1 MTRQPSRDTTGD
13 GHPPIQGAILTR
25 LFPLWALLAGL
36 IGFIAPETLSGWRA
50 AVMPL
55 LGVVMFG
62 MGATL
67 RPADFLAI
75 ARRPALIGLGL
86 CLQFGLMPLI
96 GWSLAQALALS
107 PELLVGMVLVGAAP
121 GGTASN
127 VICYLARGDVA
138 LSISLTAASTLLA
151 VVLTPWLTWV
161 YADAWVTVPV
171 GEMLKS
177 IALVVL
183 LPVIA
188 GVAVNRFA
196 GRWLRQVQSWMPSVS
211 VLAILIIIAIVVA
224 LNAGR
229 LATVGLGLVVAV
241 MLHNGLGL
249 TLGYWGA
256 RAFGQDAVRA
266 RTLAIEVGMQNSGL
280 AAALALKSFPAA
292 AALPGA
298 LFSVWHNLSGAMLAA
313 WWSRRA
319 AVHSPSMGAIR

>member
-1 MTRQPSRDTTGD
+1 M
-13 GHPPIQGAILTR
+13 
-25 LFPLWALLAGL
+25 LAGL
-36 IGFIAPETLSGWRA
+36 IGFIAPETLSNWRA

-67 RPADFLAI
+67 RPADFRAI
-75 ARRPALIGLGL
+75 VRRPALIGLGV

-96 GWSLAQALALS
+96 GWTLAHALALP

-196 GRWLRQVQSWMPSVS
+196 GRWLGQIQSWMPSVS
-211 VLAILIIIAIVVA
+211 VLAILVIIAIVVA

-229 LATVGLGLVVAV
+229 LGTVGLGLVVAV

-313 WWSRRA
+313 WWSRRLPTNA
-319 AVHSPSMGAIR
+319 

>member
-1 MTRQPSRDTTGD
+1 M
-13 GHPPIQGAILTR
+13 
-25 LFPLWALLAGL
+25 
-36 IGFIAPETLSGWRA
+36 
-50 AVMPL
+50 
-55 LGVVMFG
+55 
-62 MGATL
+62 
-67 RPADFLAI
+67 
-75 ARRPALIGLGL
+75 
-86 CLQFGLMPLI
+86 QFGLMPLI
-96 GWSLAQALALS
+96 GWSLAQALALP

-161 YADAWVTVPV
+161 YAEAWVTVPV

-196 GRWLRQVQSWMPSVS
+196 GRWLGRVQSWMPGVS
-211 VLAILIIIAIVVA
+211 VLAILVIIAIVVA

-229 LATVGLGLVVAV
+229 LGTVGLGLVAAV

-319 AVHSPSMGAIR
+319 STNAPSRARP

>member
-1 MTRQPSRDTTGD
+1 MTSRPSRDTIGD
-13 GHPPIQGAILTR
+13 GHPPIPGAILTR

-36 IGFIAPETLSGWRA
+36 IGFIAPETLSDWRA

-96 GWSLAQALALS
+96 GWSLAQALALP

-188 GVAVNRFA
+188 GVVVNRFA
-196 GRWLRQVQSWMPSVS
+196 GRRLGQVRSWMPGVS
-211 VLAILIIIAIVVA
+211 VLAILVIIAIVVA

-313 WWSRRA
+313 WWSRRTPTN
-319 AVHSPSMGAIR
+319 VPSPARP